1 MIDGAAPGLAPETF
15 SGRLG
20 TRARDWGLPAAI
32 FLGALVAWELVVR
45 VLGLKQFILP
55 SPVAIGAAVG
65 TYFPELW
72 ASATYTFVEI
82 IAGLLIGA
90 TGGIVVGAVTARYGL
105 LRDSLLP
112 FGIAANSIPIIA
124 FAPVMNNWFGL
135 ANPLS
140 KMMIAALLVFFPVMI
155 NTVRGLTSVDPAAIE
170 LMRST
175 AASDFTTLRKV
186 RIPSALPYIFTA
198 LKVATT
204 LATIGAI
211 VGEYFGAPRAS
222 LGQYIVQHA
231 AYFNF
236 ERSWA
241 AIILA
246 AALGIT
252 LYVIVLVAE
261 RLVMPWH
268 SSFRTAET

>member
-1 MIDGAAPGLAPETF
+1 MAFATTVTSAT
-15 SGRLG
+15 RG
-20 TRARDWGLPAAI
+20 TQGVARRVRDWSPAIAVAI
-32 FLGALVAWELVVR
+32 GFILLWQVLVQLLDVQR
-45 VLGLKQFILP
+45 FILP
-55 SPVAIGAAVG
+55 APFAIGEAFVE
-65 TYFPELW
+65 YFPEIW
-72 ASATYTFVEI
+72 AAASYTAGEAVGGLVI
-82 IAGLLIGA
+82 GVTAGL
-90 TGGIVVGAVTARYGL
+90 VVGLITGRWVGL
-105 LRDSLLP
+105 RESLLP
-112 FGIAANSIPIIA
+112 FAIAVNSIPIIA
-124 FAPVMNNWFGL
+124 FAPIMNNWFGL

-155 NTVRGLTSVDPAAIE
+155 NTVRGLISVEPAALE

-175 AASDFTTLRKV
+175 AASDFAVLTKL
-186 RIPSALPYIFTA
+186 RIPAALPFIFTA
-198 LKVATT
+198 LKVAAT

-222 LGQYIVQHA
+222 LGQYIAQHA

-246 AALGIT
+246 AAIGIS
-252 LYVIVLVAE
+252 LYVAVLIAE

-268 SSFRTAET
+268 SSVRGVE

>member
-1 MIDGAAPGLAPETF
+1 MAVAT
-15 SGRLG
+15 STTS
-20 TRARDWGLPAAI
+20 TRFRRGSHGIARRVRDWTPAIAVAVGFILLWQGAVQLLDIQRFVLPAP
-32 FLGALVAWELVVR
+32 F
-45 VLGLKQFILP
+45 
-55 SPVAIGAAVG
+55 AIGQSFVE
-65 TYFPELW
+65 YFPEIW
-72 ASATYTFVEI
+72 AAASYTAYEAVGGLVI
-82 IAGLLIGA
+82 GVTAGLLVGLI
-90 TGGIVVGAVTARYGL
+90 TGRWVG
-105 LRDSLLP
+105 LRESLLP
-112 FGIAANSIPIIA
+112 FAIAVNSVPIIA
-124 FAPVMNNWFGL
+124 FAPIMNNWFGL

-155 NTVRGLTSVDPAAIE
+155 NTVRGLISVDPSALE

-175 AASDFTTLRKV
+175 AATDFAVLTKL
-186 RIPSALPYIFTA
+186 RIPTALPFIFTS
-198 LKVATT
+198 LKIAAT

-231 AYFNF
+231 AYFDF

-246 AALGIT
+246 AAIGIS
-252 LYVIVLVAE
+252 LYVAVLIAE

-268 SSFRTAET
+268 SSVRGVE